1 MIILVLKLKNIFVI
15 PFKYLLTCK
24 MFSLFPPNFKDKWQT
39 FFLLALY
46 WIIFEKKQ
54 QGILQYSK
62 LWVSIFSWMTFC
74 AQSETYGKIMPVVC
88 LFIFAYFLPNS
99 YSLLLLFWGTVPY
112 STKWAGVG
120 KAEPGA
126 SHTNMQNGE
135 LHKGGGTHA
144 QSSVPRTRPRKMLA
158 WWAVVKNLRQRRW
171 GNNDWGDHSKKREQR
186 LLVRMS
192 R

>member
-15 PFKYLLTCK
+15 PFKYLFTCE

-74 AQSETYGKIMPVVC
+74 AQSETYGKIMPFVC

-99 YSLLLLFWGTVPY
+99 YSLLLLFWGLCPTAQSGQVWVRLSPEHR
-112 STKWAGVG
+112 TQICRMENCVRAR
-120 KAEPGA
+120 ARTHRAQCPEPGL
-126 SHTNMQNGE
+126 GRCWP
-135 LHKGGGTHA
+135 GG
-144 QSSVPRTRPRKMLA
+144 L
-158 WWAVVKNLRQRRW
+158 
-171 GNNDWGDHSKKREQR
+171 
-186 LLVRMS
+186 
-192 R
+192 

>member
-15 PFKYLLTCK
+15 PFKYLFTCK

-74 AQSETYGKIMPVVC
+74 AQSETYGKIM
-88 LFIFAYFLPNS
+88 LIFSQIPIPSFSFFGGLCPTAQSGQVWVRL
-99 YSLLLLFWGTVPY
+99 SLEHRTQICRMENCIR
-112 STKWAGVG
+112 AG
-120 KAEPGA
+120 ARTHRAQCPEPGL
-126 SHTNMQNGE
+126 GRCWP
-135 LHKGGGTHA
+135 GG
-144 QSSVPRTRPRKMLA
+144 L
-158 WWAVVKNLRQRRW
+158 
-171 GNNDWGDHSKKREQR
+171 
-186 LLVRMS
+186 
-192 R
+192 